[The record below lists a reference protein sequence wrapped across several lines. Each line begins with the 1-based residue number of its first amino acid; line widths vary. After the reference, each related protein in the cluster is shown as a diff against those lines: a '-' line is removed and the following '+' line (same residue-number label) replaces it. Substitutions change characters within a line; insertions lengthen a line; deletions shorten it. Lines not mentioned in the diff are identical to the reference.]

1 MFLSKVRKFDTPL
14 ESSLFED
21 EVPKELFYKVLDMA
35 NNKYHSYLLDYV
47 DTIKKVLNKENLF
60 IYDTSLPLVD
70 NINFN
75 YSLEDAYKLIIEATK
90 NLGPT
95 YKKVLQKARVENWID
110 YMPHKGKRHGAYS
123 SGSYDTSPYILM
135 SYTNDIESIF
145 TLIHELGH
153 SIHTYFSNTTQPYF
167 THSYRIFV
175 AEVASTVNENLLM
188 YTLLKNSSTKE
199 EKAFLL
205 YRKLQENIGLLYR
218 QPFFA
223 NFEDL
228 LHKKLANNETLSNKF
243 ITDLYESLT
252 NDYWGN
258 KVQLNEY
265 TKYSCYYI
273 PHFYYNYYVYK
284 YTVGQCVASV
294 IAKKIFNNDE
304 KQIYSY
310 LNFLKSGSSKSPIE
324 LLKDTGVNPLEDNIY
339 DDAFR
344 EFKQTLDEFNN
355 LI

>member
-1 MFLSKVRKFDTPL
+1 
-14 ESSLFED
+14 
-21 EVPKELFYKVLDMA
+21 
-35 NNKYHSYLLDYV
+35 
-47 DTIKKVLNKENLF
+47 
-60 IYDTSLPLVD
+60 IY
-70 NINFN
+70 INFN

-145 TLIHELGH
+145 SLIHELGH

-243 ITDLYESLT
+243 ITDLYE
-252 NDYWGN
+252 
-258 KVQLNEY
+258 
-265 TKYSCYYI
+265 
-273 PHFYYNYYVYK
+273 
-284 YTVGQCVASV
+284 
-294 IAKKIFNNDE
+294 
-304 KQIYSY
+304 
-310 LNFLKSGSSKSPIE
+310 
-324 LLKDTGVNPLEDNIY
+324 
-339 DDAFR
+339 
-344 EFKQTLDEFNN
+344 
-355 LI
+355 